1 MANYI
6 NKLVVGNEVKFDLT
20 GDTVAPNTLLTGTTA
35 HDKSGAQITGTCSY
49 DSDTSD
55 ATVAVAEILKDKTAY
70 ARGAKIVGT
79 MPDNG
84 AKNYAISNLNDQ
96 SITMGF
102 YDGSGKISIDSTE
115 KAKII
120 PTNIKNGVSILGVQG
135 TMTGQESVRIQSKS
149 ATPDFTIQSIL
160 PDDGYDY
167 LAEVTVLKI
176 PMREKANSA
185 GGITLTI
192 GGYNGN

>member
-79 MPDNG
+79 MPNNG
-84 AKNYAISNLNDQ
+84 PKNYTISNLNDQ
-96 SITMGF
+96 TIAMGF

-120 PTNIKNGVSILGVQG
+120 PANIKNGVSILGVRG
-135 TMTGQESVRIQSKS
+135 TMTGQESITVQSKTV
-149 ATPDFTIQSIL
+149 TPTFAAQTIL
-160 PDDGYDY
+160 PDEGYDY
-167 LAEVTVLKI
+167 LSQVVVSAI
-176 PMREKANSA
+176 PMTESANTA
-185 GGITLTI
+185 GGLTLTI
-192 GGYNGN
+192 GG

>member
-35 HDKSGAQITGTCSY
+35 HDKTGAQITGTCSY

-70 ARGAKIVGT
+70 ARGSKIVGT
-79 MPDNG
+79 MPNNG
-84 AKNYAISNLNDQ
+84 AKNYTISDLNDQ
-96 SITMGF
+96 TISLGF
-102 YDGSGKISIDSTE
+102 YDGSGKIIFDSTE

-120 PTNIKNGVSILGVQG
+120 PANIKNGVSILGILG
-135 TMTGQESVRIQSKS
+135 TMTGQESITVQSKTV
-149 ATPDFTIQSIL
+149 TPTFTAQTIL
-160 PDDGYDY
+160 PDSGFDY
-167 LAEVTVLKI
+167 LSQVVVSAISVT
-176 PMREKANSA
+176 ESENSA
-185 GGITLTI
+185 GGLTLTI
-192 GGYNGN
+192 GG

>member
-35 HDKSGAQITGTCSY
+35 HDKSGAQITGTCTY

-79 MPDNG
+79 MPNNG
-84 AKNYAISNLNDQ
+84 AKNYTISNLNDQ
-96 SITMGF
+96 TIAMGF
-102 YDGSGKISIDSTE
+102 YDGSGKISFDSAE

-120 PTNIKNGVSILGVQG
+120 PANIKNGVSILGVQG
-135 TMTGQESVRIQSKS
+135 TMTGQESVTVQSKTI
-149 ATPDFTIQSIL
+149 TPTFTAQTIL
-160 PDDGYDY
+160 PDGGYDY
-167 LAEVTVLKI
+167 LSQVVVSAI
-176 PMREKANSA
+176 PMTESENTA
-185 GGITLTI
+185 GGLTLTI
-192 GGYNGN
+192 GG

>member
-1 MANYI
+1 MSKYV
-6 NKLVVGNEVKFDLT
+6 NKLVVGNDVKFDLT
-20 GDTVAPNTLLTGTTA
+20 GDTVAPNTLLTGATA

-79 MPDNG
+79 MPNNG
-84 AKNYAISNLNDQ
+84 PKNYSISDLNDQ
-96 SITMGF
+96 TISLGF
-102 YDGSGKISIDSTE
+102 YDGSGKISIDSAE

-120 PTNIKNGVSILGVQG
+120 PANIKNGVSILGIQG
-135 TMTGQESVRIQSKS
+135 TMTGLESITVQSKTI
-149 ATPDFTIQSIL
+149 TPTFAAQTIL

-167 LAEVTVLKI
+167 LSQVVVSAI
-176 PMREKANSA
+176 PMTESENTA
-185 GGITLTI
+185 GGLTLTI
-192 GGYNGN
+192 GG

>member
-79 MPDNG
+79 MPNNG
-84 AKNYAISNLNDQ
+84 AKNYTISDLNDQ
-96 SITMGF
+96 TITMGF

-120 PTNIKNGVSILGVQG
+120 PANIKNGVSILGVQG
-135 TMTGQESVRIQSKS
+135 TMTGQESITVQSKTI
-149 ATPDFTIQSIL
+149 TPTFTAQTIL
-160 PDDGYDY
+160 PDGGYDY
-167 LAEVTVLKI
+167 LSQVVVSAI
-176 PMREKANSA
+176 PMTESENTA
-185 GGITLTI
+185 GGLTLTI
-192 GGYNGN
+192 GG

>member
-35 HDKSGAQITGTCSY
+35 HDKTGAQITGTCSY

-79 MPDNG
+79 MPNNG
-84 AKNYAISNLNDQ
+84 AKNYTISNLNDQ

-102 YDGSGKISIDSTE
+102 YDGSGKISIDASE

-120 PTNIKNGVSILGVQG
+120 PANIKNGVNILGVLG
-135 TMTGQESVRIQSKS
+135 TMTGLESITVQSKTI
-149 ATPDFTIQSIL
+149 TPTFTAQTIL

-167 LAEVTVLKI
+167 LSQVVVSAI
-176 PMREKANSA
+176 PMTESENTA
-185 GGITLTI
+185 GGLTLTI
-192 GGYNGN
+192 GG

>member
-79 MPDNG
+79 MPNNG
-84 AKNYAISNLNDQ
+84 AKNYTISDLNDQ
-96 SITMGF
+96 TISLGF
-102 YDGSGKISIDSTE
+102 YDGSGKISIDSAE

-120 PTNIKNGVSILGVQG
+120 PANIKNGVSILGVQG
-135 TMTGQESVRIQSKS
+135 TMTGQEDLNIQSKTI
-149 ATPDFTIQSIL
+149 TPTFTAQTIL
-160 PDDGYDY
+160 PDEGYDY
-167 LAEVTVLKI
+167 LSQVVVSAI
-176 PMREKANSA
+176 PMTESENTA
-185 GGITLTI
+185 GGLTLTI
-192 GGYNGN
+192 GG

>member
-35 HDKSGAQITGTCSY
+35 HDKTGAQITGTCSY

-79 MPDNG
+79 MPNNG
-84 AKNYAISNLNDQ
+84 AKNYTISDLNDQ
-96 SITMGF
+96 TIAMGF
-102 YDGSGKISIDSTE
+102 YDGSGKISFDSTE

-120 PTNIKNGVSILGVQG
+120 PANIKNGVSILGIQG
-135 TMTGQESVRIQSKS
+135 TMTGQESITVQSKTI
-149 ATPDFTIQSIL
+149 TPTFTAQTIL
-160 PDDGYDY
+160 PDEGYDY
-167 LAEVTVLKI
+167 LSQVVVSAI
-176 PMREKANSA
+176 PMTESANTA
-185 GGITLTI
+185 GGLTLTI
-192 GGYNGN
+192 GG

>member
-20 GDTVAPNTLLTGTTA
+20 GDTVAPNTLLTGATA

-79 MPDNG
+79 MPNNG
-84 AKNYAISNLNDQ
+84 AKNYTISDLNDQ
-96 SITMGF
+96 TIAMGF
-102 YDGSGKISIDSTE
+102 YDGSGKISFDSAE

-120 PTNIKNGVSILGVQG
+120 PANIKNGVSILGVQG
-135 TMTGQESVRIQSKS
+135 TMTGQESITVQSKTV
-149 ATPDFTIQSIL
+149 TPTFAAQTIL
-160 PDDGYDY
+160 PDEGYDY
-167 LAEVTVLKI
+167 LSQVVVSAI
-176 PMREKANSA
+176 PMTESENTA
-185 GGITLTI
+185 GGLTLTI
-192 GGYNGN
+192 GG

>member
-35 HDKSGAQITGTCSY
+35 HDKTGAQITGTCSY

-79 MPDNG
+79 MPNNG
-84 AKNYAISNLNDQ
+84 AKNYTISDLNDQ

-102 YDGSGKISIDSTE
+102 YDGSGKISFDSVE

-120 PTNIKNGVSILGVQG
+120 PANIKNGVSILGVQG
-135 TMTGQESVRIQSKS
+135 TMTGLESITVQSKTI
-149 ATPDFTIQSIL
+149 TPTFTAQTIL
-160 PDDGYDY
+160 PDEGYDY
-167 LAEVTVLKI
+167 LSQVVVSAI
-176 PMREKANSA
+176 PMTESENTA
-185 GGITLTI
+185 GGLTLTI
-192 GGYNGN
+192 GG

>member
-1 MANYI
+1 MSKYV

-20 GDTVAPNTLLTGTTA
+20 GDTVAPNTLLTGATA

-79 MPDNG
+79 MPNNG
-84 AKNYAISNLNDQ
+84 AKNYTISDLNDQ
-96 SITMGF
+96 TISLGF
-102 YDGSGKISIDSTE
+102 YDGSGKISIDSAE

-120 PTNIKNGVSILGVQG
+120 PANIKNGVNILGVQG
-135 TMTGQESVRIQSKS
+135 TMTGQEDLQVQSKTV
-149 ATPDFTIQSIL
+149 APTFAAQTIL
-160 PDDGYDY
+160 PDSGYDY
-167 LAEVTVLKI
+167 LSQVVVSAI
-176 PMREKANSA
+176 PMTESENTA
-185 GGITLTI
+185 GGLTLTI
-192 GGYNGN
+192 GG

>member
-1 MANYI
+1 MSKYV
-6 NKLVVGNEVKFDLT
+6 NKLVVGNDVKFDLT

-79 MPDNG
+79 MPNNG
-84 AKNYAISNLNDQ
+84 AKNYTISDLNDQ

-102 YDGSGKISIDSTE
+102 YDGSGKISFDSAE

-120 PTNIKNGVSILGVQG
+120 PANIKNGVSILGVQG
-135 TMTGQESVRIQSKS
+135 TMTGQESVTVQSKTI
-149 ATPDFTIQSIL
+149 TPTFTTQTIL
-160 PDDGYDY
+160 PDGGYDY
-167 LAEVTVLKI
+167 LSQVVVNAI
-176 PMREKANSA
+176 PMTESANTA
-185 GGITLTI
+185 GGLTLTI
-192 GGYNGN
+192 GG

>member
-1 MANYI
+1 MSKYV

-20 GDTVAPNTLLTGTTA
+20 GDTVAPNTLLTGATA

-79 MPDNG
+79 MPNNG
-84 AKNYAISNLNDQ
+84 AKNYTISNLNDQ
-96 SITMGF
+96 TISLGF
-102 YDGSGKISIDSTE
+102 YDGSGKISIDSAE

-120 PTNIKNGVSILGVQG
+120 PANIKNGVSILGVQG
-135 TMTGQESVRIQSKS
+135 TMTGQEDLQVQSKTV
-149 ATPDFTIQSIL
+149 APTFAAQTIL
-160 PDDGYDY
+160 PDEGYDY
-167 LAEVTVLKI
+167 LSQVVVSAI
-176 PMREKANSA
+176 PMTESENTA
-185 GGITLTI
+185 GGLTLTI
-192 GGYNGN
+192 GG

>member
-35 HDKSGAQITGTCSY
+35 HDKTGAQITGTCSY

-79 MPDNG
+79 MPNNG
-84 AKNYAISNLNDQ
+84 AKNYTISNLNDQ
-96 SITMGF
+96 TIAMGF
-102 YDGSGKISIDSTE
+102 YDGSGKISFDSAE

-120 PTNIKNGVSILGVQG
+120 PANIKNGVSILGVQG
-135 TMTGQESVRIQSKS
+135 TMTGQESVTVQSKTI
-149 ATPDFTIQSIL
+149 TPTFTAQTIL
-160 PDDGYDY
+160 PDGGYDY
-167 LAEVTVLKI
+167 LSQVVVNAI
-176 PMREKANSA
+176 PMTESANTA
-185 GGITLTI
+185 GGLTLTI
-192 GGYNGN
+192 GG

>member
-35 HDKSGAQITGTCSY
+35 HDKTGAQITGTCSY

-79 MPDNG
+79 MPNNG
-84 AKNYAISNLNDQ
+84 AKNYTVSDLNDQ
-96 SITMGF
+96 TITMGF
-102 YDGSGKISIDSTE
+102 YDGSGKISIDSAE

-120 PTNIKNGVSILGVQG
+120 PANIKNGVTILGVRG
-135 TMTGQESVRIQSKS
+135 TMTGQESITVQSKTITPTF
-149 ATPDFTIQSIL
+149 ATQTIL
-160 PDDGYDY
+160 PDEGYDY
-167 LAEVTVLKI
+167 LSQVVVSAI
-176 PMREKANSA
+176 PMTESENTA
-185 GGITLTI
+185 GGLTLTI
-192 GGYNGN
+192 GG

>member
-79 MPDNG
+79 MPNNG
-84 AKNYAISNLNDQ
+84 AKNYTISNLNDQ
-96 SITMGF
+96 TISLGF
-102 YDGSGKISIDSTE
+102 YDGSGKISIDSAE

-120 PTNIKNGVSILGVQG
+120 PANIKNGVSILGVQG
-135 TMTGQESVRIQSKS
+135 TMTGQESVTVQSKTV
-149 ATPDFTIQSIL
+149 TPTFTAQTIL
-160 PDDGYDY
+160 PDGGYDY
-167 LAEVTVLKI
+167 LSQVVVSAI
-176 PMREKANSA
+176 PMTESENTA
-185 GGITLTI
+185 GGLTLTI
-192 GGYNGN
+192 GG

>member
-35 HDKSGAQITGTCSY
+35 HDKTGAQITGTCSY

-70 ARGAKIVGT
+70 ARGSKIVGT
-79 MPDNG
+79 MPNNG
-84 AKNYAISNLNDQ
+84 AKNYTISSLNDQ
-96 SITMGF
+96 TISLGF
-102 YDGSGKISIDSTE
+102 YDGSGKIIFDSAE

-120 PTNIKNGVSILGVQG
+120 PANIKNGVSILGILG
-135 TMTGQESVRIQSKS
+135 TMTGQESITVQSKTVTPTFS
-149 ATPDFTIQSIL
+149 AQTIL
-160 PDDGYDY
+160 PDEGFDY
-167 LAEVTVLKI
+167 LSQVVVSAISMTES
-176 PMREKANSA
+176 ANSA
-185 GGITLTI
+185 GGLTLTI
-192 GGYNGN
+192 GG

>member
-20 GDTVAPNTLLTGTTA
+20 GDTVAPNTLLTGATA
-35 HDKSGAQITGTCSY
+35 HDKTGAQITGTCSY

-79 MPDNG
+79 MPNNG
-84 AKNYAISNLNDQ
+84 AKNYTISNLNDQ
-96 SITMGF
+96 TIAMGF
-102 YDGSGKISIDSTE
+102 YDGSGKISFDSAE

-120 PTNIKNGVSILGVQG
+120 PANIKNGVSILGVQG
-135 TMTGQESVRIQSKS
+135 TMTGQESITVQSKTI
-149 ATPDFTIQSIL
+149 TPTFTAQTIL
-160 PDDGYDY
+160 PDGGYDY
-167 LAEVTVLKI
+167 LSQVVVSAI
-176 PMREKANSA
+176 PMTESENTA
-185 GGITLTI
+185 GGLTLTI
-192 GGYNGN
+192 GG

>member
-20 GDTVAPNTLLTGTTA
+20 GDTVAPNTLLTGATA

-79 MPDNG
+79 MPNNG
-84 AKNYAISNLNDQ
+84 AKNYTISNLNDQ
-96 SITMGF
+96 TIAMGF
-102 YDGSGKISIDSTE
+102 YDGSGKISFDSAE

-120 PTNIKNGVSILGVQG
+120 PANIKNGVSILGVQG
-135 TMTGQESVRIQSKS
+135 TMTGQEDLNIQSKTI
-149 ATPDFTIQSIL
+149 TPTFTTQTIL
-160 PDDGYDY
+160 PDEGYDY
-167 LAEVTVLKI
+167 LSQVVVSAI
-176 PMREKANSA
+176 PVSESENTA
-185 GGITLTI
+185 GGLTLTI
-192 GGYNGN
+192 GG

>member
-1 MANYI
+1 MSKYV

-35 HDKSGAQITGTCSY
+35 HDKSGAQITGTCTY

-79 MPDNG
+79 MPNNG
-84 AKNYAISNLNDQ
+84 AKNYTISDLNDQ
-96 SITMGF
+96 TISLGF
-102 YDGSGKISIDSTE
+102 YDGSGKISIDSAE

-120 PTNIKNGVSILGVQG
+120 PANIKNGVSILGVQG
-135 TMTGQESVRIQSKS
+135 TMTGQEDLQVQSKTV
-149 ATPDFTIQSIL
+149 APTFAAQTIL
-160 PDDGYDY
+160 PDEGYDY
-167 LAEVTVLKI
+167 LSQVVVSAI
-176 PMREKANSA
+176 PMTESENTA
-185 GGITLTI
+185 GGLTLTI
-192 GGYNGN
+192 GG

>member
-1 MANYI
+1 MSKYV

-20 GDTVAPNTLLTGTTA
+20 GDTVAPNTLLTGATA

-79 MPDNG
+79 MPNNG
-84 AKNYAISNLNDQ
+84 PKNYTISDLNDQ
-96 SITMGF
+96 TISLGF
-102 YDGSGKISIDSTE
+102 YDGSGKISIDSAE

-120 PTNIKNGVSILGVQG
+120 PANIKNGVSILGVQG
-135 TMTGQESVRIQSKS
+135 TMTGQEDLQVQSKTV
-149 ATPDFTIQSIL
+149 APTFAAQTIL
-160 PDDGYDY
+160 PDEGYDY
-167 LAEVTVLKI
+167 LSQVVVSAI
-176 PMREKANSA
+176 PMTESENTA
-185 GGITLTI
+185 GGLTLTI
-192 GGYNGN
+192 GG

>member
-20 GDTVAPNTLLTGTTA
+20 GDTVAPNTLLTGATA
-35 HDKSGAQITGTCSY
+35 HDKSGAQITGTWTY
-49 DSDTSD
+49 GSDTSD

-79 MPDNG
+79 MPNNG
-84 AKNYAISNLNDQ
+84 AKNYAISDLNDQ

-102 YDGSGKISIDSTE
+102 YDGSGKISIDSAE

-120 PTNIKNGVSILGVQG
+120 PANIKNGVSILGVQG
-135 TMTGQESVRIQSKS
+135 TMTGQESITVQSKTI
-149 ATPDFTIQSIL
+149 TPTFTAQTIL

-167 LAEVTVLKI
+167 LSQVVVSAI
-176 PMREKANSA
+176 PMTESENTA
-185 GGITLTI
+185 GGLTLTI
-192 GGYNGN
+192 GG

>member
-1 MANYI
+1 MSKYV

-20 GDTVAPNTLLTGTTA
+20 GDTVAPNTLLTGATA

-79 MPDNG
+79 MPNNG
-84 AKNYAISNLNDQ
+84 AKNYTISDLNDQ
-96 SITMGF
+96 TISLGF
-102 YDGSGKISIDSTE
+102 YDGSGKISIDSAE

-120 PTNIKNGVSILGVQG
+120 PANIKNGVSILGVQG
-135 TMTGQESVRIQSKS
+135 TMTGQEDLQVQSKTV
-149 ATPDFTIQSIL
+149 APTFAAQTIL
-160 PDDGYDY
+160 PDEGYDY
-167 LAEVTVLKI
+167 LSQVVVSAI
-176 PMREKANSA
+176 PMTESENTA
-185 GGITLTI
+185 GGLTLTI
-192 GGYNGN
+192 GG

>member
-20 GDTVAPNTLLTGTTA
+20 GDTVAPNTLLTGATA

-79 MPDNG
+79 MPNNG
-84 AKNYAISNLNDQ
+84 AKNYTISDLNDQ
-96 SITMGF
+96 TISLGF
-102 YDGSGKISIDSTE
+102 YDGSGKISIDSAE

-120 PTNIKNGVSILGVQG
+120 PANIKNGVSILGVQG
-135 TMTGQESVRIQSKS
+135 TMTGQEDLNIQSKTI
-149 ATPDFTIQSIL
+149 TPTFTAQTIL
-160 PDDGYDY
+160 PDEGYDY
-167 LAEVTVLKI
+167 LSQVVVSAI
-176 PMREKANSA
+176 PMTESENTA
-185 GGITLTI
+185 GGLTLTI

>member
-1 MANYI
+1 MSKYV
-6 NKLVVGNEVKFDLT
+6 NKLVVGNDVKFDLT
-20 GDTVAPNTLLTGTTA
+20 GDTVAPNTLLTGATA

-79 MPDNG
+79 MPNNG
-84 AKNYAISNLNDQ
+84 PKNYTISDLNDQ
-96 SITMGF
+96 TIAMGF
-102 YDGSGKISIDSTE
+102 YDGSGKISFDSAE

-120 PTNIKNGVSILGVQG
+120 PANIKNGVSILGVQG
-135 TMTGQESVRIQSKS
+135 TMTGQEDLNIQSKTI
-149 ATPDFTIQSIL
+149 TPTFTAQTIL

-167 LAEVTVLKI
+167 LSQVVVSAI
-176 PMREKANSA
+176 PMTESENTA
-185 GGITLTI
+185 GGLTLTI
-192 GGYNGN
+192 GG

>member
-35 HDKSGAQITGTCSY
+35 HDKTGAQITGTCSY

-79 MPDNG
+79 MPNNG
-84 AKNYAISNLNDQ
+84 AKNYTISNLNDQ

-102 YDGSGKISIDSTE
+102 YDGSGKISFDSAE

-120 PTNIKNGVSILGVQG
+120 PANIKNGVSILGVQG
-135 TMTGQESVRIQSKS
+135 TMTGQEDLQVQSKTV
-149 ATPDFTIQSIL
+149 TPTFTAQTIL

-167 LAEVTVLKI
+167 LSQVVVSAI
-176 PMREKANSA
+176 PVSESENTA
-185 GGITLTI
+185 GGLTLTI
-192 GGYNGN
+192 GG

>member
-20 GDTVAPNTLLTGTTA
+20 GDTVAPNTLLTGATA
-35 HDKSGAQITGTCSY
+35 HDKTGAQITGTCSY

-79 MPDNG
+79 MPNNG
-84 AKNYAISNLNDQ
+84 AKNYTISDLNDQ
-96 SITMGF
+96 TIAMGF
-102 YDGSGKISIDSTE
+102 YDGSGKISFDSAE

-120 PTNIKNGVSILGVQG
+120 PANIKNGVSILGVQG
-135 TMTGQESVRIQSKS
+135 TMTGQESITVQSKTV
-149 ATPDFTIQSIL
+149 TPTFTAQTIL
-160 PDDGYDY
+160 PDEGYDY
-167 LAEVTVLKI
+167 LSQVVVSAI
-176 PMREKANSA
+176 PMTESENTA
-185 GGITLTI
+185 GGLTLTI
-192 GGYNGN
+192 GG

>member
-35 HDKSGAQITGTCSY
+35 HDKTGAQITGTCSY

-79 MPDNG
+79 MPNNG
-84 AKNYAISNLNDQ
+84 AKNYTISNLNDQ
-96 SITMGF
+96 TIAMGF
-102 YDGSGKISIDSTE
+102 YDGSGKISFDSTE

-120 PTNIKNGVSILGVQG
+120 PANIKNGVSILGVQG
-135 TMTGQESVRIQSKS
+135 TMTGQEDLNIQSKTV
-149 ATPDFTIQSIL
+149 TPTFTAQTIL
-160 PDDGYDY
+160 PDEGYDY
-167 LAEVTVLKI
+167 LSQVVVSAI
-176 PMREKANSA
+176 PVSESENTA
-185 GGITLTI
+185 GGLTLTI
-192 GGYNGN
+192 GG

>member
-20 GDTVAPNTLLTGTTA
+20 GDTVAPNTLLTGATA
-35 HDKSGAQITGTCSY
+35 HDKSGAQITGTCTY

-79 MPDNG
+79 MPNNG
-84 AKNYAISNLNDQ
+84 AKNYTISNLNDQ
-96 SITMGF
+96 TIAMGF
-102 YDGSGKISIDSTE
+102 YDGSGKISFDSSE

-120 PTNIKNGVSILGVQG
+120 PANIKNGVSILGVQG
-135 TMTGQESVRIQSKS
+135 TMTGQEDLQVQSKTV
-149 ATPDFTIQSIL
+149 APTFAAQTIL
-160 PDDGYDY
+160 PDEGYDY
-167 LAEVTVLKI
+167 LSQVVVSAI
-176 PMREKANSA
+176 PMTESENTA
-185 GGITLTI
+185 GGLTLTI
-192 GGYNGN
+192 GG

>member
-20 GDTVAPNTLLTGTTA
+20 GDTVAPNTLLTGATA

-79 MPDNG
+79 MPNNG
-84 AKNYAISNLNDQ
+84 AKNYTISDLNDQ
-96 SITMGF
+96 TIAMGF
-102 YDGSGKISIDSTE
+102 YDGSGKISFDSAE

-120 PTNIKNGVSILGVQG
+120 PANIKNGVSILGVQG
-135 TMTGQESVRIQSKS
+135 TMTGQESITVQSKTV
-149 ATPDFTIQSIL
+149 APTFAAQTIL
-160 PDDGYDY
+160 PDEGYDY
-167 LAEVTVLKI
+167 LSQVVVSAI
-176 PMREKANSA
+176 PMTESENTA
-185 GGITLTI
+185 GGLTLTI
-192 GGYNGN
+192 GG